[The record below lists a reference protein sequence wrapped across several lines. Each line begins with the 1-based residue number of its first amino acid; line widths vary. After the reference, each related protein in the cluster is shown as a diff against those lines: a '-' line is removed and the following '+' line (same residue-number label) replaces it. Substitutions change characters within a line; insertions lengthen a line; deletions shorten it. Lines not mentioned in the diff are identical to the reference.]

1 MSIRSRALLIGAAV
15 VMGGGLLAGCGSGS
29 EATDST
35 ASVTV
40 NDAWIRA
47 TDGPMTGIFGII
59 ANTTDSDITIESASN
74 SASAMTEIHEMVMID
89 GEMKM
94 QEKAGGVVIPA
105 GSTITLQPGG
115 DHIMAMGMTAPV
127 VPGDEVQ
134 VTLNLSTGQSLEFTA
149 VAKQSAAGDEDYHSG
164 DMDDMDDMDGDMQ

>member
-1 MSIRSRALLIGAAV
+1 MSIRSRAVLIGAAV
-15 VMGGGLLAGCGSGS
+15 VMGGGLLAGCSSGS
-29 EATDST
+29 ETDDST

-47 TDGPMTGIFGII
+47 TDGPMTGIFGVL
-59 ANTTDSDITIESASN
+59 ANTTDSDVTIESASN
-74 SASAMTEIHEMVMID
+74 SASEVTEIHEMVMID

-105 GSTITLQPGG
+105 GSSITLQPGG
-115 DHIMAMGMTAPV
+115 DHIMAMGVTAPIA
-127 VPGDEVQ
+127 PGDEVK
-134 VTLNLSTGQSLEFTA
+134 VTLKLSTGQSLEFTA

-164 DMDDMDDMDGDMQ
+164 DMDNMDGDMQ